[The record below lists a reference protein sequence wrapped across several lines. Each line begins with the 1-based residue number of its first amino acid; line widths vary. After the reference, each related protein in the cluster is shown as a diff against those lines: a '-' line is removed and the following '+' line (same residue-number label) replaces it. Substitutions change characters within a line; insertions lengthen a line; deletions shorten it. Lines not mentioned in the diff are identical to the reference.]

1 MMPPSLRCV
10 EFQYRS
16 PKAAACTRAK
26 RANDGVK
33 EEASNPMLY
42 QLYQPYA
49 DATDVLRSAAGSMSA
64 MLGRLPMGLPNALP
78 VRSLRAA
85 YDLFSDTKITHARP
99 AFDIHHVIVAGEKVD
114 VTEVAADTTP
124 FCTLVRFEKATATP
138 LPKVLL
144 VAPLSGH
151 FSTLLRNTVRTL
163 SADHDVY
170 LTDWHNAREV
180 PAVDGRFGF
189 DEYVEHLIRFIE
201 FLGEGVHVVSVC
213 QPCVPALAAVAV
225 QAESRGAV
233 QPRSISLLA
242 GPIDTRINPTK
253 VNELATTRPIE
264 WFENN
269 VVTRVPFKFPGRGR
283 RVYPGFMQLTAFMS
297 MNIDRHLRSH
307 IELYGQ
313 MVRGDLARA
322 QFTRDF
328 YDEYFAVLDMPAEFY
343 LETVQRVFQEYH
355 LARGVLEYK
364 GRRVEPRAIRRTALA
379 TVEGERD
386 DICSVGQTMAAHDLC
401 SRLPPSRR
409 MHYLQSGVGHY
420 GVFSGSR
427 WEKEIS
433 PRLRHFILANN

>member
-1 MMPPSLRCV
+1 V
-10 EFQYRS
+10 Q
-16 PKAAACTRAK
+16 
-26 RANDGVK
+26 D
-33 EEASNPMLY
+33 EASNRMLY

-49 DATDVLRSAAGSMSA
+49 DAGEVVRSAAGAMSD
-64 MLGRLPMGLPNALP
+64 MLARLPMGLPNALP

-85 YDLFSDTKITHARP
+85 YDLVHHTKVTHSRP
-99 AFDIHHVIVAGEKVD
+99 PFDIEHVVVAGEKV
-114 VTEVAADTTP
+114 EVRETVADRTP
-124 FCTLVRFEKATATP
+124 FCTLVRFEKDTRTP

-180 PAVDGRFGF
+180 PLVDGRFGF
-189 DEYVEHLIRFIE
+189 DEYVEHVIRFVE
-201 FLGEGVHVVSVC
+201 HLGEGVHVVSVC
-213 QPCVPALAAVAV
+213 QPCVPVLAAVAV
-225 QAESRGAV
+225 QAEARGAV
-233 QPRSISLLA
+233 QPRTVSLLA

-253 VNELATTRPIE
+253 VNELAVSRPIE
-264 WFENN
+264 WFEHN
-269 VVTRVPFKFPGRGR
+269 VVGKVPSRFAGRGR

-297 MNIDRHLRSH
+297 MNLDRHVRSH

-313 MVRGDLARA
+313 MVRGDLAGA

-343 LETVQRVFQEYH
+343 LETVRRVFQEYQ

-364 GRRVEPRAIRRTALA
+364 GRRVEPRAIRHTALA

-401 SRLPPSRR
+401 THLPPSRR
-409 MHYLQSGVGHY
+409 MHHLQSGVGHY

-427 WEKEIS
+427 WEREIA